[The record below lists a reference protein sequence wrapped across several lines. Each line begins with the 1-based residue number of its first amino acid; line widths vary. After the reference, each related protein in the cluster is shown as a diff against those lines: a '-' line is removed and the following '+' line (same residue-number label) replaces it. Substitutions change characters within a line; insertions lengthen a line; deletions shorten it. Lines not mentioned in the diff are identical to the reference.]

1 MPLFPNHGFQKP
13 DLRVF
18 EFLNRQLTVQEK
30 PACMRLSYVKKESVD
45 NNRITNLN

>member
-18 EFLNRQLTVQEK
+18 EFLNRQLTVQERYQHTCGCLMLENK
-30 PACMRLSYVKKESVD
+30 AL
-45 NNRITNLN
+45 ITIVLLI